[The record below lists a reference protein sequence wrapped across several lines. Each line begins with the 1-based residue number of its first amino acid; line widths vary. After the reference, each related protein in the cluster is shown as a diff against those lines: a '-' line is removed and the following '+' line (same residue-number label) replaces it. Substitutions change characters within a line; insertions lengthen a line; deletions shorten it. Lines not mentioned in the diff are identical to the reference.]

1 MRVRWTKLAERRAE
15 EAFAYIA
22 AERPSAA
29 DRWLVRVL
37 DRVERLRDHP
47 DSGRMVPE
55 VARPEIREVIVAPY
69 RVMYRR
75 DAKQVSVLTVRHAR
89 RAFDLGEVE
98 ADSLP
103 GLP

>member
-37 DRVERLRDHP
+37 DRV
-47 DSGRMVPE
+47 GRMVPE

-98 ADSLP
+98 ADSWPRLP
-103 GLP
+103 